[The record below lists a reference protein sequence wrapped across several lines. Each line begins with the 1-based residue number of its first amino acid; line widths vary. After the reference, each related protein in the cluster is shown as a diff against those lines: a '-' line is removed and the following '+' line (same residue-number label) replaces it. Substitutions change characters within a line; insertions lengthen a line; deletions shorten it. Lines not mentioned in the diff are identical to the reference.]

1 VQPGIALPPSL
12 LNIYKELVSEL
23 GQPPMVLPGAD
34 PRSVGRATALPNSG
48 DLSAWADQGVLLL
61 NTSLTVQR
69 GMANSHSGKGWE
81 TFTDAAIK
89 ALSDHRENVVFLLWG
104 RNARNKKV
112 LIDTHKHFVLECAHP
127 SPLSA
132 YNGFFGCNHFA
143 ACNNYLQQHGMTPI
157 QWL

>member
-1 VQPGIALPPSL
+1 
-12 LNIYKELVSEL
+12 
-23 GQPPMVLPGAD
+23 MVMPGAD

-89 ALSDHRENVVFLLWG
+89 ALANNRSNIVFLLWG

-112 LIDTHKHFVLECAHP
+112 FIDGRKHCVLECAHP

-143 ACNNYLQQHGMTPI
+143 LCNNYLQQHGMTPI